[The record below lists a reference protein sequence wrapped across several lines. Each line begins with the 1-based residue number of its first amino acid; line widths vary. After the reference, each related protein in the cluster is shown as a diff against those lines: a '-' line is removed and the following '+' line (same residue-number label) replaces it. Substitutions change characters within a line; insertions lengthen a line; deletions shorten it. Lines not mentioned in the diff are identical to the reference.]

1 MRSNT
6 RTLLGFQR
14 EKTPRFK
21 TPCTWSRVQLY
32 GAPMPTAK
40 SHSAQPML
48 KIGDVARQAELSID
62 AVRFYEREGLLGRVR
77 RSSAGQRQYDDETV
91 RRLAFVRRA
100 TALGFSLA
108 DVKSLL
114 TLRVSAR
121 MPCDRVRERA
131 LAKLSD
137 IDRRIAELQEMRDA
151 LARLASGCESGA
163 ELGSCPFL
171 DELARPLEARTTSG
185 CNEEECA

>member
-1 MRSNT
+1 MT
-6 RTLLGFQR
+6 I
-14 EKTPRFK
+14 
-21 TPCTWSRVQLY
+21 
-32 GAPMPTAK
+32 AK
-40 SHSAQPML
+40 AETAQPML

-77 RSSAGQRQYDDETV
+77 RSSAGQRQYDEETV

-108 DVKSLL
+108 EVKSLL

-121 MPCDRVRERA
+121 MPCERVRERA
-131 LAKLSD
+131 IAKLTD
-137 IDRRIAELQEMRDA
+137 IDRRIVELREMRDA

-163 ELGSCPFL
+163 ALGSCPFL
-171 DELARPLEARTTSG
+171 DELARPLDTQADNC
-185 CNEEECA
+185 CNDEECA

>member
-1 MRSNT
+1 
-6 RTLLGFQR
+6 
-14 EKTPRFK
+14 
-21 TPCTWSRVQLY
+21 
-32 GAPMPTAK
+32 MPIVK
-40 SHSAQPML
+40 SERAQQML

-77 RSSAGQRQYDDETV
+77 RSAAGQRQYDDETV

-108 DVKSLL
+108 EVKSLL

-121 MPCDRVRERA
+121 MPCERVRERA
-131 LAKLSD
+131 LAKLTD

-151 LARLASGCESGA
+151 LSRLATSCDSGA
-163 ELGSCPFL
+163 ALGSCPFL
-171 DELARPLEARTTSG
+171 DELARPLATRAADR
-185 CNEEECA
+185 CNEEECV

>member
-1 MRSNT
+1 
-6 RTLLGFQR
+6 
-14 EKTPRFK
+14 
-21 TPCTWSRVQLY
+21 
-32 GAPMPTAK
+32 MPIARPNV
-40 SHSAQPML
+40 AQPTL

-77 RSSAGQRQYDDETV
+77 RSSAGQREYDAEAV

-108 DVKSLL
+108 EVKGLF

-131 LAKLSD
+131 LSKLAD
-137 IDRRIAELQEMRDA
+137 IDRRIAELAAMRRA
-151 LARLASGCESGA
+151 LARLATSCDD
-163 ELGSCPFL
+163 GSPTGTCPFL
-171 DELARPLEARTTSG
+171 DQLALPLNNNSRRP
-185 CNEEECA
+185 

>member
-1 MRSNT
+1 MPIVKP
-6 RTLLGFQR
+6 
-14 EKTPRFK
+14 E
-21 TPCTWSRVQLY
+21 RV
-32 GAPMPTAK
+32 
-40 SHSAQPML
+40 QPML

-77 RSSAGQRQYDDETV
+77 RSTAGQRQYDEETV

-108 DVKSLL
+108 EVKSLL

-131 LAKLSD
+131 LAKLTD
-137 IDRRIAELQEMRDA
+137 IDRRISELQEMRGA

-163 ELGSCPFL
+163 ALGSCPFL
-171 DELARPLEARTTSG
+171 DELARPLEARAADC